1 MRFLLALLLPLT
13 LATGSTA
20 SAAEGIGAGEAR
32 VGRVHG
38 GVCPRGDAAV
48 ASGRVLWCGYGSQ
61 HLATRMVWS
70 QRKHAVAFATRG
82 PRGQLTLRVA
92 MVSGPF
98 EGTLLS
104 WPVTMPRSRSLEVM
118 WLGSD
123 RVGVGRNAVR
133 PLLVASWRLRHLNQ
147 PS

>member
-1 MRFLLALLLPLT
+1 MRFLPALLLPLI
-13 LATGSTA
+13 LALGTP
-20 SAAEGIGAGEAR
+20 AAATEKVAAGEAR
-32 VGRVHG
+32 VGRIHG
-38 GVCPRGDAAV
+38 GVCPRGDSAI
-48 ASGRVLWCGYGSQ
+48 ASGQVLWCGYGAQ
-61 HLATRMVWS
+61 HMATKMVWS
-70 QRKHAVAFATRG
+70 KRKHAVAFATRG
-82 PRGQLTLRVA
+82 ARGQLTLRVA

-98 EGTLLS
+98 SGTLLS
-104 WPVTMPRSRSLEVM
+104 WPVTVPRARSLEVM